1 MRVKQAM
8 GPTRVTAA
16 VPTPSHPLQFQK
28 GRRANG
34 RDSEDKDC
42 RVRVAEALLKMAESN
57 DGQEQ

>member
-1 MRVKQAM
+1 MRVKKAM

-28 GRRANG
+28 GPQFKA
-34 RDSEDKDC
+34 KDC
-42 RVRVAEALLKMAESN
+42 RLRVAEALLKMAESN